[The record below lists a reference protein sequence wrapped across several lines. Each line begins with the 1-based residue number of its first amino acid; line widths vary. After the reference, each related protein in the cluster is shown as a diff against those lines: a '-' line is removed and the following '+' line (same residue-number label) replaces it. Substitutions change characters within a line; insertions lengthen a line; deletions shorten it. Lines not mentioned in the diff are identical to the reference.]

1 MKNYTLNISH
11 NKHRETIL
19 LKEGETVVLQAQ
31 PGTFYQLL
39 DENGQIIEQ
48 PAMKWVGDDLQI
60 YSDGVQEGMPDLILK
75 DYGHHYP
82 IQNSRYLHD
91 MQSTLATAADEAS
104 LQQLSI
110 PVAEEVGITTWGS
123 AIPLWGAAAAAAV
136 AGVAAASH
144 GGGGSSSANEQQ
156 KGEVTQSVE
165 EPRQETIKTE
175 SPAKEVQ
182 QKTNEVTQPI
192 EDVRQETNNEVELP
206 VEENQPK
213 TDKAE
218 QSTEEAQQ
226 EINKVEQSVEKTQ
239 QTEIEQVTEKTQQ
252 KTDKEEQSTEKA
264 QQETNETEQSVEE
277 TQQTEEIKSPVAE
290 PVHISTTVNTIAEDG
305 VINRQ
310 ESNGMVTFSGT
321 VKIEGAITEKNISL
335 IIGDKTYPAEVKDN
349 VWSANIDGSALAGIQ
364 GEQNI
369 TVVVEATDASGQSHS
384 KSTVHQYKVDTEIA
398 TPSITINPIT
408 ADNVINAQ
416 ESQGTVTV
424 SGTVNNTQTGDT
436 VTLTVGENTY
446 QATVQNNGGFSANVD
461 GSVLAAQGEVG
472 VSVQTADGAGN
483 QAQATVQHHYEV
495 DTEIETPVVTLN
507 PVAQDDIINLVES
520 QSSVTVITGS
530 AEHAQENAEVL
541 LTVGEVVYRG
551 AVHNGQFSVQVDTKT
566 LVNHGQVSATLNT
579 ADDAGNHAS
588 ASTNRVYRISTEYN
602 PTISLNKIAGDNVL
616 NINESKGKVTISGTV
631 TDVEDGTDV
640 VISCNCPSC
649 RSVEWTDILAK
660 VQNGAFSVDV
670 AGDSLS
676 KEGYNSVKVTVT
688 AQDEA
693 GNTATVSDSQQYS
706 KDLQAPETTV
716 SIHPIAGDDVFSK
729 GEQAQATQSVSGTVE
744 GLAADERI
752 DEVVVSV
759 NGQNHTTIVNGNS
772 YTAQISSAVLAAAE
786 QVSVT
791 AKVSDAA
798 GNSAEA
804 ASSRAYRVGS
814 AEPEIILD
822 PVAADNIIS
831 KAEAD
836 SNSFVLS
843 GSVNNIDD
851 GAVVQ
856 LSIGN
861 SSKAQATISDGRF
874 SVIVEKSFFGIND
887 RTEEAL
893 GTLNAAVTHTYEGQ
907 AQTLR
912 ASQSY
917 YIDLVN
923 RTSISIDPVT
933 GDNVLDERET
943 AESNIVNIT
952 GMVRDGKEGAIVN
965 VAVGGKTFSGTVQA
979 DGRYSVAVEPA
990 RFSPK
995 VDEGKYTVSAS
1006 VQRIDEAG
1014 NQGNGRVSVSRV
1026 LLVDKVAPKGQVVFD
1041 AVTGDNVIN
1050 RAESEQKN
1058 ILVSGRVNRLGEGDE
1073 VTSATVNIGGK
1084 DYAASVVGNTFHVQL
1099 PTEVLKA
1106 NTKISARSELKDAV
1120 NRHGEATEGAQSYTL
1135 HIEEPTAQIT
1145 IDRING
1151 GKPINAADLSKT
1163 VTIEGSLIVS
1173 ANTAES
1179 STNVVVTV
1187 NGQNHTAIISGNQW
1201 VLMLPATDL
1210 AVQEGRL
1217 NVKAAV
1223 TVADQYGNTAEA
1235 FANQAYQV
1243 DTLAPVPVITLN
1255 NINTNNVI
1263 ANAANGNINV
1273 SGKVSGE
1280 FKAGDKVNLSINNET
1295 YQATADRAGVF
1306 SISVPAQKLTGAA
1319 IPVIYAAI
1327 STVDEAGNSSSTHTS
1342 LDYRVTRGG
1351 MSIHLN
1357 PIAGDDVINPIE
1369 AKQAITVSGSVSG
1382 KEAKAGGMVDLT
1394 IHGETVQ
1401 AQVQNDLSFSVDIAA
1416 DKFLNN
1422 NGYTV
1427 SAHAYG
1433 ANSAEAKTARSYE
1446 VAEASAAKID
1456 ITAIGDGFNVST
1468 GQVAANI
1475 RLNGV
1480 IELDGAFADG
1490 MNSERLRQITVDIG
1504 EKTYKVGVKPDR
1516 SFFLDI
1522 PADEWASLEG
1532 KPLSFKVDADPQLY
1546 QRIAVSSQNGQ
1557 PAYYIHRM
1565 ERNEPV
1571 QIKEVKFD
1579 SPHIVTDAEGRQ
1591 IVSGAVENQVSI
1603 SGLVS
1608 GSAKAGDIVNLEIGD
1623 KVYSTE
1629 VKDDFSFSTSVSAA
1643 EMAAAKEH
1651 HVRAVLNAADKT
1663 GQTIAV
1669 SDIEN
1674 YATMQANDSE
1684 FVNPHSRINSGIQT
1698 DHSADNYNFPYF
1710 IDKTG
1715 SLYGGSYGIPFGGKQ
1730 DGPAI
1735 IKYHFMTL
1743 DEIAQLPENY
1753 NRYID
1758 RGSMITYPSEM
1769 QDIVR
1774 NAYKQ
1779 ISAIANIE
1787 FVEVATAAEA
1797 NTKFFMGNLE
1807 SGFQGSSAIAYNS
1820 GLIAWNSRHNYLGWG
1835 KDFLNYV
1842 AMHEVTHTF
1851 NMKHTS
1857 IGFTGDYAKEETFE
1871 FSSMSYKAYA
1881 NNNLFLN
1888 LGQLRTYDLAYM
1900 QYAFGPN
1907 RNVRLGNDVYTFKN
1921 YNMYSQDSDRYI
1933 WDAGGIDTFD
1943 ASHEAQGVHVNLTPG
1958 SWIYVGDTREKLFS
1972 VKNIDTYD
1980 MHGYFGLDKS
1990 VSLSGYRG
1998 DKVSLNTYTEGQA
2011 FIGYG
2016 TQIENLIGSK
2026 HNDYLTGN
2034 KAGNNIDGGAGDD
2047 VIDGGAGDDY
2057 LDGGKGADI
2066 LRGGIGND
2074 IYMVDNVG
2082 DQVIELAGQ
2091 GHDHV
2096 YSNIDYALTDHVEDL
2111 TLIGTTAIHGA
2122 GNAENNIMT
2131 GNGLDNILNGMA
2143 GDDRII
2149 GGAGSDTL
2157 TGGDGRDTFVF
2168 DSVLDGSVDIITDF
2182 TVGQDKIELQSS
2194 FFDALSSNTMAE
2206 WEQYVQYH
2214 ADTGHLTYDRDG
2226 RGSGDAIQFATLD
2239 KDLQID
2245 QQSFIVV

>member
-1 MKNYTLNISH
+1 TVANAQTGDAVTL
-11 NKHRETIL
+11 
-19 LKEGETVVLQAQ
+19 TV
-31 PGTFYQLL
+31 G
-39 DENGQIIEQ
+39 
-48 PAMKWVGDDLQI
+48 
-60 YSDGVQEGMPDLILK
+60 
-75 DYGHHYP
+75 
-82 IQNSRYLHD
+82 
-91 MQSTLATAADEAS
+91 
-104 LQQLSI
+104 
-110 PVAEEVGITTWGS
+110 
-123 AIPLWGAAAAAAV
+123 
-136 AGVAAASH
+136 
-144 GGGGSSSANEQQ
+144 
-156 KGEVTQSVE
+156 
-165 EPRQETIKTE
+165 
-175 SPAKEVQ
+175 
-182 QKTNEVTQPI
+182 
-192 EDVRQETNNEVELP
+192 NNTY
-206 VEENQPK
+206 N
-213 TDKAE
+213 
-218 QSTEEAQQ
+218 
-226 EINKVEQSVEKTQ
+226 
-239 QTEIEQVTEKTQQ
+239 
-252 KTDKEEQSTEKA
+252 
-264 QQETNETEQSVEE
+264 
-277 TQQTEEIKSPVAE
+277 
-290 PVHISTTVNTIAEDG
+290 TTV
-305 VINRQ
+305 Q
-310 ESNGMVTFSGT
+310 NGEF
-321 VKIEGAITEKNISL
+321 
-335 IIGDKTYPAEVKDN
+335 
-349 VWSANIDGSALAGIQ
+349 SANIDGSVLAAQSEISVSVQTADSAGNQ
-364 GEQNI
+364 TQ
-369 TVVVEATDASGQSHS
+369 ATSQHAYQ
-384 KSTVHQYKVDTEIA
+384 VDIDIA
-398 TPSITINPIT
+398 TPSITVNPIT
-408 ADNVINAQ
+408 ADNVINAK
-416 ESQGTVTV
+416 ESQSQIEVSGTVANAQTGDAVTLTVGDKTYNTTIQNGGFSADVPGSVLANQSEINVSVQTADKVGNQTQATAQHTYQVDTDIATPSITVNPITADNVINAKESQSPITV
-424 SGTVNNTQTGDT
+424 SGTVANAQTDDA

-446 QATVQNNGGFSANVD
+446 QATVQNDGSFATNVD
-461 GSVLAAQGEVG
+461 GSVLTGQSEIG
-472 VSVQTADGAGN
+472 VSIQTADNAGN

-520 QSSVTVITGS
+520 QSAVTVITGS
-530 AEHAQENAEVL
+530 AEHVQDNAEVL
-541 LTVGEVVYRG
+541 LTVGEAVYRG

-566 LVNHGQVSATLNT
+566 LVNHGNVSATLTTSDN
-579 ADDAGNHAS
+579 AGNS
-588 ASTNRVYRISTEYN
+588 ASTSTDRVYRVSTEYN

-616 NINESKGKVTISGTV
+616 NINESKGNVTISGTV
-631 TDVEDGTDV
+631 TDVADGTDV

-649 RSVEWTDILAK
+649 RSVKWTDILAK
-660 VQNGAFSVDV
+660 VQNGEFSVEV

-676 KEGYNSVKVTVT
+676 KEGYNSVKATVT

-706 KDLQAPETTV
+706 KDLQAPEVTV
-716 SIHPIAGDDVFSK
+716 SIHPIAGDDVLSK
-729 GEQAQATQSVSGTVE
+729 GEQAQSMQSVSGTVE
-744 GLAADERI
+744 GLAADERV
-752 DEVVVSV
+752 DEVVVNV
-759 NGQNHTTIVNGNS
+759 NGQNHTATVNGNN
-772 YTAQISSAVLAAAE
+772 YTAQVSSQVLAAAD
-786 QVSVT
+786 QVSVI

-804 ASSRAYRVGS
+804 ENSRTYQVGS
-814 AEPEIILD
+814 SEPEIILD
-822 PVAADNIIS
+822 PVAVDNIIS

-843 GSVNNIDD
+843 GSVSNIAD

-861 SSKAQATISDGRF
+861 SSQAQATVSDGRF
-874 SVIVEKSFFGIND
+874 SVTVEKDFFGIND
-887 RTEEAL
+887 GTQEAL

-917 YIDLVN
+917 HIDLVN
-923 RTSISIDPVT
+923 RTAISIDAVT

-943 AESNIVNIT
+943 APSNIVNIT
-952 GMVRDGKEGAIVN
+952 GTVRDGKEGGIVRVAI
-965 VAVGGKTFSGTVQA
+965 GGGTFSGTVQA
-979 DGRYSVAVEPA
+979 DGRYSVAIEPD

-1014 NQGNGRVSVSRV
+1014 NQGNGWVSVSRV

-1041 AVTGDNVIN
+1041 AITGDNVIN
-1050 RAESEQKN
+1050 RAESEQST
-1058 ILVSGRVNRLGEGDE
+1058 ILVSGKVNRLGEGDE
-1073 VTSATVNIGGK
+1073 VVSATVNIGGQ
-1084 DYAASVVGNTFHVQL
+1084 DYAASVVGSTFHVQV

-1106 NTKISARSELKDAV
+1106 NTQISARSELKDAA
-1120 NRHGEATEGAQSYTL
+1120 NRHGEATEGTQSYTL
-1135 HIEEPTAQIT
+1135 HTEEPTARIT
-1145 IDRING
+1145 IDSING
-1151 GKPINAADLSKT
+1151 GKPISAADLSKT
-1163 VTIEGSLIVS
+1163 VSIEGSLDVS
-1173 ANTAES
+1173 ASTAEPS
-1179 STNVVVTV
+1179 ANVVVTV
-1187 NGQNHTAIISGNQW
+1187 NGQNHTAAISGNQW
-1201 VLMLPATDL
+1201 VLTLPATDL

-1235 FANQAYQV
+1235 AANQGYQV
-1243 DTLAPVPVITLN
+1243 DTLAPAPVITLN
-1255 NINTNNVI
+1255 NINANNVI

-1273 SGKVSGE
+1273 SGKVGGE
-1280 FKAGDKVNLSINNET
+1280 FKAGDKVTLSINNET
-1295 YQATADRAGVF
+1295 YQATADRTGAFG
-1306 SISVPAQKLTGAA
+1306 ISVPAQKLTGSA
-1319 IPVIYAAI
+1319 IPVIHAAMT
-1327 STVDEAGNSSSTHTS
+1327 TVDDAGNSSSTHTS

-1357 PIAGDDVINPIE
+1357 PIAGDDVINPTE
-1369 AKQAITVSGSVSG
+1369 AKQAITVSGHVSG
-1382 KEAKAGGMVDLT
+1382 KDARAGETVDLT
-1394 IHGETVQ
+1394 VHGETIQ
-1401 AQVQNDLSFSVDIAA
+1401 AKVQNDLSFRADIAA
-1416 DKFLNN
+1416 EKFLNTD
-1422 NGYTV
+1422 GYTV
-1427 SAHAYG
+1427 SAHAHG

-1446 VAEASAAKID
+1446 VVTESAAKID
-1456 ITAIGDGFNVST
+1456 ITAIGDDFNVST
-1468 GQVAANI
+1468 GQAVANI

-1504 EKTYKVGVKPDR
+1504 EKTYKAGVKSDR

-1546 QRIAVSSQNGQ
+1546 QKVAISSQNGQ

-1591 IVSGAVENQVSI
+1591 TVSGAVENQVDI
-1603 SGLVS
+1603 SGVVS

-1623 KVYSTE
+1623 KVYTAE
-1629 VKDDFSFSTSVSAA
+1629 VEDDLSFSASVSAA

-1651 HVRAVLNAADKT
+1651 HVRAVLNATDKS
-1663 GQTIAV
+1663 GQTITV
-1669 SDIEN
+1669 GDIEN
-1674 YATMQANDSE
+1674 YASMRETDSK
-1684 FVNPHSRINSGIQT
+1684 FVNLHSRITSGIQT

-1715 SLYGGSYGIPFGGKQ
+1715 ALRGGSYGIPFGGKQ
-1730 DGPAI
+1730 DGPAV

-1787 FVEVATAAEA
+1787 FVEVDTAAEA

-1807 SGFQGSSAIAYNS
+1807 SGFEGSSAIAYNS
-1820 GLIAWNSRHNYLGWG
+1820 GLIAWNSRYNYLGWS

-1842 AMHEVTHTF
+1842 VMHEVTHTF

-1881 NNNLFLN
+1881 NNNLFLS

-1907 RNVRLGNDVYTFKN
+1907 RNVRVGNDVYTFKN
-1921 YNMYSQDSDRYI
+1921 YNVYSQDSDRYI

-1958 SWIYVGDTREKLFS
+1958 SWIYVGDTLEKLFS
-1972 VKNIDTYD
+1972 VKSIASYD
-1980 MHGYFGLDKS
+1980 MHDYFHLDQS

-2016 TQIENLIGSK
+2016 TQIENLIGSE
-2026 HNDYLTGN
+2026 HNDYLAGN
-2034 KAGNNIDGGAGDD
+2034 KAGNNIDGGAGNDI
-2047 VIDGGAGDDY
+2047 IDGGAGDDY
-2057 LDGGKGADI
+2057 LDGGKGADT
-2066 LRGGIGND
+2066 LSGGIGD
-2074 IYMVDNVG
+2074 DMYMVDNIG
-2082 DQVIELAGQ
+2082 DRVIELAGQ

-2096 YSNIDYALTDHVEDL
+2096 YSNINYTLTDHVEDL
-2111 TLIGTTAIHGA
+2111 TLIGTTAINGI
-2122 GNAENNIMT
+2122 GNAENNMIT

-2157 TGGDGRDTFVF
+2157 TGGAGRDTFVF

-2194 FFDALSSNTMAE
+2194 IFDALSGNTMAE
-2206 WEQYVQYH
+2206 WDQYVQYH

-2226 RGSGDAIQFATLD
+2226 RGAGDAIQFATLD